1 MSGMHH
7 GVLHIAQISYGHI
20 VLLIIIVMIYTHP
33 PYFSV
38 CCMLYSVILFR
49 AQNVCTCLRPL
60 LSNI

>member
-20 VLLIIIVMIYTHP
+20 VLLVIIVMIYTHT

-38 CCMLYSVILFR
+38 CCMLYFVLLFH
-49 AQNVCTCLRPL
+49 AQNVCTCLRPIL
-60 LSNI
+60 GNI